1 MTRATIVLDR
11 KLIAVRARPAIDAG
25 LAVPSRDG
33 ETDRKRLDPRRDL
46 RNRIE
51 EERLQRRAIAES
63 IRSALT
69 TVDIED
75 RLDAMRDW
83 ILDLAFG
90 LASQVLEREI
100 DRGAYEISA
109 ALRSCFDAA
118 VETAKILRV
127 LVHADDVVAARSVIE
142 TASAENGLREAP
154 RVDPDARVARGTCIV
169 VTDAGRFRHDPR
181 TSLEDA
187 IVRMGQAVRS

>member
-11 KLIAVRARPAIDAG
+11 KLVAVRARKSMEARANPSQAG
-25 LAVPSRDG
+25 DCDL
-33 ETDRKRLDPRRDL
+33 TRLDPRRDL

-51 EERLQRRAIAES
+51 EERLQRRALADS
-63 IRSALT
+63 IRAALAS
-69 TVDIED
+69 VDVGD

-100 DRGAYEISA
+100 DRGAYELSG

-127 LVHADDVVAARSVIE
+127 LVHADDVDAARSVVE
-142 TASAENGLREAP
+142 TASAENGIREAP
-154 RVDPDARVARGTCIV
+154 RVEPDSRVTRGTCIV

-181 TSLEDA
+181 AMLEDA
-187 IVRMGQAVRS
+187 IVRMGQAVRA